1 MASARVDKMLKN
13 KRIKKNWS
21 EEDIKILVWVLS
33 KYADLHAIVDIEAD
47 FQFEDWENV
56 ARLIPGV
63 TSNCCKFKWLSIKKV
78 NLSSKNWETYE
89 SNLLRE
95 LVKG

>member
-1 MASARVDKMLKN
+1 MLKN

-33 KYADLHAIVDIEAD
+33 KYADAHFVVDLEKD
-47 FQFEDWENV
+47 LQVEDWSNI
-56 ARLIPGV
+56 AQLIPGV
-63 TSNCCKFKWLSIKKV
+63 TANGCMFKWLSIKKV
-78 NLSSKNWETYE
+78 NLSSKNWEAYE

-95 LVKG
+95 LVES